1 MSEDRES
8 FYITTPIYYVNG
20 DPHIGHAYTTVA
32 CDVFAR
38 FRRMDGCRV
47 HFLTGT
53 DEHGLKVYQAAR
65 AEGLDPQVFCDRV
78 AQKFRDILPVMNI
91 TNDDFIRTTEDRH
104 KRGVQAL
111 WQKLKQNGDIYLDYY
126 KGWYAV
132 RDEAYY
138 SEDELEATEDGRRI
152 APSGAECEWTE
163 EESYFFRLSA
173 WQDKLIELYDN
184 HPEFIQPESRR
195 NEVRSFVKSGL
206 RDLSISRTTFSWG
219 VPVPDDDK
227 HVMYVWID
235 ALANY
240 ISALGYPD
248 TESDFYKAFW
258 PADIHMVG
266 KEITRFHA
274 VYWPAFLM
282 SAGLELPRQVY
293 ANGWLVIESEKM
305 SKSLGNVITPEYL
318 ADTYTC
324 DGARYYLMQDIVLG
338 NDGDFSHKPAIDRIN
353 SDLANGFGN
362 LAQRTLSMIYK
373 NCDGAIPEPGHLT
386 DEDTELLK
394 HAYSVI
400 NDVGKEMDA
409 VAPDKAIK
417 LIWRVVDAANAYIDA
432 QAPWVLKK
440 QDQARMK
447 TVLYVLAETLR
458 CLGILTWPVVPA
470 TAGHLLDQLG
480 IDAANRNFAALDD
493 SFALQAGTSIDK
505 PQAIFPRL
513 VDEKAAN
520 NQETA

>member
-1 MSEDRES
+1 MSENDNS

-20 DPHIGHAYTTVA
+20 DPHIGHAYTSVA

-38 FRRMDGCRV
+38 FKRMDGYRV

-65 AEGLDPQVFCDRV
+65 EEGRDPQDFCDQV
-78 AQKFRDILPVMNI
+78 SSKFKDILPQMNI
-91 TNDDFIRTTEDRH
+91 TNDDFIRTTEERH
-104 KRGVQAL
+104 KHGAQAF
-111 WQKLKQNGDIYLDYY
+111 WQKLKDNDDIYLDRYR
-126 KGWYAV
+126 GWYAV

-138 SEDELEATEDGRRI
+138 SEDELEVTDDGRRI

-173 WQDKLIELYDN
+173 WQDKLVELYEN

-195 NEVRSFVKSGL
+195 NEVMSFVKSGL

-219 VPVPDDDK
+219 VPVPDDPD

-240 ISALGYPD
+240 ITALGYPD
-248 TESDFYKAFW
+248 TDCDLYQSFW
-258 PADIHMVG
+258 PANIHMIG

-282 SAGLELPRQVY
+282 SAGVELPRQIY
-293 ANGWLVIESEKM
+293 ANGWLVIEGQKM
-305 SKSLGNVITPEYL
+305 SKSLGNVITPDDL
-318 ADTYTC
+318 VNTYTC
-324 DGARYYLMQDIVLG
+324 DGARYHLMQDVVLG
-338 NDGDFSHKPAIDRIN
+338 NDGDFSHQPAINRIN

-373 NCDGAIPEPGHLT
+373 NCEAAIPAPDSYT
-386 DEDTELLK
+386 EDDIALLK
-394 HAYSVI
+394 QTYSAI
-400 NDVGKEMDA
+400 NDVRREMDA

-417 LIWRVVDAANAYIDA
+417 LIWRVVDAANSYIDA

-440 QDQARMK
+440 EDTTRMK

-458 CLGILTWPVVPA
+458 CLGIMTWPVTPA
-470 TAGHLLDQLG
+470 TASHLLDQLKV
-480 IDAANRNFAALDD
+480 DERYRCFAALDEA
-493 SFALQAGTSIDK
+493 FALQDGIAIDK
-505 PQAIFPRL
+505 PQPIFPRL
-513 VDEKAAN
+513 VDESATDS
-520 NQETA
+520 QQTA